1 MPSLKLDDHGRPI
14 PQIGN
19 ADETDFEMW
28 KGENGAGRI
37 TGDIAHDE
45 PDSGR
50 PVKIGGRAVNLSSM
64 PADVSPGDRVNAS
77 FDQKGR
83 LLVRMDLAAPLPTGA
98 ATETTLAAIKNEG
111 IRRIVDPVTAQITG
125 SLPLPTGA
133 ATEATLQS
141 VLTALTAL
149 QKPRYANLTILNNA
163 ARTAS
168 GLSDEFT
175 VGNYREAIFF
185 LNVTDVSG
193 NDVTLDVV
201 METKDPVSGEWFEIA
216 RFAQVTETAKEHISV
231 TGGLGSVIRAVYTI
245 AGDGASF
252 TLSLGA
258 VVK

>member
-14 PQIGN
+14 PQIVN
-19 ADETDFEMW
+19 AEGTDFEPW

-83 LLVRMDLAAPLPTGA
+83 LLVRMDLAAPLP
-98 ATETTLAAIKNEG
+98 
-111 IRRIVDPVTAQITG
+111 D
-125 SLPLPTGA
+125 GA

-141 VLTALTAL
+141 VLAAIENAGLTAL
-149 QKPRYANLTILNNA
+149 QKPRYAHLTILSQA
-163 ARTAS
+163 VRSTS
-168 GLSDEFT
+168 GLSDEFE
-175 VGNYREAIFF
+175 VGDYKEATFF
-185 LNVTDVSG
+185 LNVTAASG
-193 NDVTLDVV
+193 TDGILDVII
-201 METKDPVSGEWFEIA
+201 ETKDPVSGEWFETA
-216 RFAQVTETAKEHISV
+216 RLYQVRLVDQVIETTKWPTRVSSI
-231 TGGLGSVIRAVYTI
+231 GSVIRAVYEI
-245 AGDGASF
+245 EGDGVSF
-252 TLSLGA
+252 TFSLGA

>member
-14 PQIGN
+14 PQIVN
-19 ADETDFEMW
+19 AEGTDFEPW

-98 ATETTLAAIKNEG
+98 ATETTLAAIKNDG
-111 IRRIVDPVTAQITG
+111 IRRIVDTVTAQITG
-125 SLPLPTGA
+125 SLPLPAGA

-141 VLTALTAL
+141 VLTAL
-149 QKPRYANLTILNNA
+149 QKPRYANLTILSQA
-163 ARTAS
+163 VRSTS
-168 GLSDEFT
+168 GLSDEFE
-175 VGNYREAIFF
+175 VGDYKEATFF
-185 LNVTDVSG
+185 LNVTAVSG
-193 NDVTLDVV
+193 TDVTLDVV
-201 METKDPVSGEWFEIA
+201 IETKDPVSGEWFEIT
-216 RFAQVTETAKEHISV
+216 RFNQVTETAKEHISV
-231 TGGLGSVIRAVYTI
+231 TGGLGSVIRAVYSIT
-245 AGDGASF
+245 GGGASF
-252 TLSLGA
+252 TFSLGA